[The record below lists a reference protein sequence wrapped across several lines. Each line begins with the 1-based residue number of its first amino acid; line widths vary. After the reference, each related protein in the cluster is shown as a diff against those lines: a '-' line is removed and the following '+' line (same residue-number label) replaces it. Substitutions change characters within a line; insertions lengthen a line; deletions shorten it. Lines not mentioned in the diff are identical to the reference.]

1 MAKKPSPKCTG
12 IQGRIFSSTD
22 APLNLQI
29 HLQVSLV
36 QATAVANLKTFDS
49 NNENQKPR
57 AKPTSKSSKQ
67 QVNERRTWRNERPRT
82 KLLFEGTNGQHSST
96 RSTHTTPKTQST
108 VSSEAIF
115 FGASFAF
122 NGKIQPK
129 STPVKNG
136 MQEVVVILHT
146 LLSSNTE
153 FYSENVDN
161 FEDDPEA
168 ERVIHLLES
177 WDRKIFGHPQGR
189 QDSAIV
195 KEAPVSRNGSKT
207 PPSTTSIVTQ
217 HEKHGKINI

>member
-1 MAKKPSPKCTG
+1 MECDLHRSLLLPPPWPKNLL
-12 IQGRIFSSTD
+12 QNLLASRPNLLLYRSAAESSDSSSSFSSSSD
-22 APLNLQI
+22 G
-29 HLQVSLV
+29 SSESE
-36 QATAVANLKTFDS
+36 TFDS
-49 NNENQKPR
+49 NNKNQKPR
-57 AKPTSKSSKQ
+57 AKPTSKSSKPT
-67 QVNERRTWRNERPRT
+67 RY
-82 KLLFEGTNGQHSST
+82 KHSST

-122 NGKIQPK
+122 DGKIQPK

-146 LLSSNTE
+146 LLSSDTE

-207 PPSTTSIVTQ
+207 PPSTTLIVTQ